1 MRQPCL
7 VDDPNAPAILG
18 KPNCPVGS
26 LIYLHR
32 PFHRQEWEISLYRAV
47 IRLGRGSDGSH
58 HKGLIRY
65 WIMFPLADCVT
76 TAASL
81 RGIGGTAFSRRYWR
95 ISHSGKLDHRKF
107 GSVAR
112 LTLGWSS
119 SQAHSVS
126 LNSDNSAVSPAIGTV
141 KIAATPKTRKSLT
154 IQPADRSNGCLALS
168 RNKPNSS
175 WEVRVHSILGCE
187 KFD

>member
-47 IRLGRGSDGSH
+47 IRLGRGSDRSH
-58 HKGLIRY
+58 HKGLMLY
-65 WIMFPLADCVT
+65 WIMFPLAVCVT
-76 TAASL
+76 TTPLL
-81 RGIGGTAFSRRYWR
+81 RGIGGTAFSRRYR
-95 ISHSGKLDHRKF
+95 RTSHSGKLDHGQF

-112 LTLGWSS
+112 LILGWSA

-141 KIAATPKTRKSLT
+141 KTTTTPNAGKSLKT
-154 IQPADRSNGCLALS
+154 QPANRSNCCLALS

-175 WEVRVHSILGCE
+175 
-187 KFD
+187 